1 MNEAI
6 TQEEFE
12 KKVYELTEN
21 GFMKAVNGDTEIDH
35 IPNWYKWQIK
45 NVKEEVIGIQVK
57 HASTFNFEVQLNE
70 CDLPYTQ
77 GSSLKVEL
85 YTLNNKSVFKKE
97 FETAT
102 IFNTDTNK
110 LNLTF
115 SQEESK
121 TLNKESYKMSLKLC
135 KENDFI
141 EIFAPTDGFL
151 IIR

>member
-1 MNEAI
+1 MKNMFFNYDNP
-6 TQEEFE
+6 TQQPE
-12 KKVYELTEN
+12 KEVGSCNKPLILSTSDN
-21 GFMKAVNGDTEIDH
+21 TTSLL
-35 IPNWYKWQIK
+35 K

-70 CDLPYTQ
+70 CDLLYTQ
-77 GSSLKVEL
+77 GSILKVEL

-102 IFNTDTNK
+102 IFNADTNK